1 MREPFGLKRAPLNFP
16 LKFLLTSGRFG
27 SLDSGGIR
35 GLFQLYEIRFGS
47 SNRSSQLHSSLA
59 SQRRRHGKRAG
70 L

>member
-35 GLFQLYEIRFGS
+35 RLFLLYKIRFGS
-47 SNRSSQLHSSLA
+47 SNRSS
-59 SQRRRHGKRAG
+59 
-70 L
+70 